1 MKNEILKAGLKLWP
15 NVTASSVAKALNVT
29 HAAVIYHFPD
39 VHTAVAE
46 YAIKTRYLPVVVQL
60 IASGHPACTVM
71 SDEEMIGC
79 IRDFIK
85 SIKSQA
91 AQ

>member
-29 HAAVIYHFPD
+29 HAAIIYHFPD
-39 VHTAVAE
+39 VHSAVAE
-46 YAIKTRYLPVVVQL
+46 YAIKTRYLPVVVQM
-60 IASGHPACTVM
+60 IASGHPLCAQMTD
-71 SDEEMIGC
+71 DEMVGC

-85 SIKSQA
+85 SLRNPT
-91 AQ
+91 

>member
-1 MKNEILKAGLKLWP
+1 MKNEILKTGLQLWP
-15 NVTASSVAKALNVT
+15 NVSASSVAKALNIT

-39 VHTAVAE
+39 VRTAVAE

-71 SDEEMIGC
+71 SDDEMIEC

-85 SIKSQA
+85 SLRNPS
-91 AQ
+91 